1 MIKFDKH
8 EIIIG
13 THFQIRNSWRKEI
26 ENALKIDDDSY
37 PFDFKIIDINN
48 NKFEC
53 ESVSTNKREHSAYK
67 IIVDDLIVRYIFG
80 EEVDDCN
87 VGLYFSDY
95 FPIENTKILV
105 YSHLDDYKILPAIIK
120 LTVKVINGNTVNVSY
135 KLKDLLSYK
144 SYSIKSHLKDPWK
157 FVFGSDKYMNDIE
170 KMCQDTFI
178 HKSYVEETAKR
189 FAEYLFEKG
198 DSNDAKKLLQRAK
211 VHDNSK
217 ILNKDEFRALTH
229 IINDKKTLKNA
240 NKNLSSYKQDSIELH
255 WKNNDHHPEYY
266 ENVCEMTRAAKLEM
280 VCDWCARSLQY
291 DTDLIEFLETRQLNR
306 FHFHD
311 SFYNEVMQYCKI
323 LVDLTKWLK
332 IN

>member
-26 ENALKIDDDSY
+26 ANALKIDDDSY
-37 PFDFKIIDINN
+37 PFDFKIININN
-48 NKFEC
+48 DKFEC
-53 ESVSTNKREHSAYK
+53 ESVSTNKREPSAYK

-120 LTVKVINGNTVNVSY
+120 LTVKVINDNTVNVSY
-135 KLKDLLSYK
+135 KLKDLISYK

-178 HKSYVEETAKR
+178 HKSYVEEIAKR

-198 DSNDAKKLLQRAK
+198 TANDANKILQSAK
-211 VHDNSK
+211 VHENS
-217 ILNKDEFRALTH
+217 N
-229 IINDKKTLKNA
+229 
-240 NKNLSSYKQDSIELH
+240 
-255 WKNNDHHPEYY
+255 
-266 ENVCEMTRAAKLEM
+266 
-280 VCDWCARSLQY
+280 
-291 DTDLIEFLETRQLNR
+291 QLN
-306 FHFHD
+306 
-311 SFYNEVMQYCKI
+311 
-323 LVDLTKWLK
+323 
-332 IN
+332 